1 MATRGALLLALYL
14 GTCTAASLRRRIPED
29 PPVNEK
35 NELPKQKATIYRDLD
50 CKGKG
55 ASFESGTNVFRKD
68 FHPYAGKTKSVR
80 FCGKGIFFYFDT
92 PDMQELATLGHIT
105 RCGKNVPKS
114 RDSCECQN
122 LPQTA
127 WRKVESFSLQYC

>member
-1 MATRGALLLALYL
+1 MARAALAAAACLLGAAQ
-14 GTCTAASLRRRIPED
+14 AVSLRRIPEV
-29 PPVNEK
+29 PPVNET
-35 NELPKQKATIYRDLD
+35 NALATQLAYLYRDLD
-50 CKGKG
+50 CKGDS
-55 ASFESGTNVFRKD
+55 ASFDSSANVFRKD
-68 FHPYAGKTKSVR
+68 FHPFAGKTKSVK

-105 RCGKNVPKS
+105 RCGKKVPKS
-114 RDSCECQN
+114 TTSCECVN